1 MRDNFFVWLAKGF
14 IINSI
19 VYTLGFWFGNSVDN
33 IIVFLDYDLFSSLQL
48 WYDLRKKE
56 LSSFLFLVIFY
67 KKIVA
72 FKIFVERENLEIL

>member
-19 VYTLGFWFGNSVDN
+19 VSTLGFWFGNSVDN